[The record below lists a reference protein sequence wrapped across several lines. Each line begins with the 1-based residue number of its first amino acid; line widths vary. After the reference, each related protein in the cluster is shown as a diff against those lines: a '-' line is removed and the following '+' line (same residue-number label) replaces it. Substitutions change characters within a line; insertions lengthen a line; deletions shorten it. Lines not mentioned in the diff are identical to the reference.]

1 MSLPPTLNKLRV
13 ELLYYGSSIRED
25 ESDTPVSQTG
35 DKMKPKRVQG
45 DKSSGVGRPNTVI
58 SNRPQSVNLFQGAI
72 ISKEEEDFQ
81 LSRSETDNGRTWA
94 QLCRAL
100 TQACII
106 QQVPATKSKIEN
118 PLGRDRRKDAFEEK
132 DYPEI
137 IRFNGTPT
145 SGDQFGMEVSVWVSG
160 PSGNLT
166 RI

>member
-1 MSLPPTLNKLRV
+1 MIAKPNPHNSQFPHEKTKHRHLQPT
-13 ELLYYGSSIRED
+13 
-25 ESDTPVSQTG
+25 TVSQSL
-35 DKMKPKRVQG
+35 QG
-45 DKSSGVGRPNTVI
+45 FNHQAR
-58 SNRPQSVNLFQGAI
+58 
-72 ISKEEEDFQ
+72 EEEDFQ

-118 PLGRDRRKDAFEEK
+118 PLGRDRRKDALEEK

-145 SGDQFGMEVSVWVSG
+145 SGINLAWRLAFGSVGLLV
-160 PSGNLT
+160 
-166 RI
+166 I